1 MSSTVQA
8 IIERK
13 LQAAFHPD
21 ALDVINE
28 SHKHAGHHHDDG
40 TSFDGTGE
48 THFRVRIVAQS
59 FATMKRVE
67 RHRAITRTLADEL
80 QGSVHALAIEAR
92 APNEWI

>member
-8 IIERK
+8 TIKRK
-13 LQAAFHPD
+13 LQAAFTPD

-28 SHKHAGHHHDDG
+28 SHKHAGHHHNDG

-48 THFRVRIVAQS
+48 THFHIRIIAQS
-59 FATMKRVE
+59 FATMKRLE
-67 RHRAITRTLADEL
+67 RHRAITRILADEL
-80 QGSVHALAIEAR
+80 QDSIHALTIEAR